1 MQDSV
6 ASSLDFYSSLTT
18 TFFLIG
24 SKLLVL
30 QAANEQFRE
39 LVLALVTLQEKWED
53 LYLLPS
59 CELF

>member
-18 TFFLIG
+18 TFFLVG

-30 QAANEQFRE
+30 QAANEQFSE
-39 LVLALVTLQEKWED
+39 LVLALVTLQEK
-53 LYLLPS
+53 
-59 CELF
+59 